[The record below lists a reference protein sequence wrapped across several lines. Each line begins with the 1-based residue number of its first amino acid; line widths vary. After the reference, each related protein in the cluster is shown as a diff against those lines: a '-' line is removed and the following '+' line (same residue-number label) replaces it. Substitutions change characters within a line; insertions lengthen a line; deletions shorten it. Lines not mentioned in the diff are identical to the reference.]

1 MNSYKEAIEVLKNRT
16 SKKLENNTY
25 LIKDGE
31 NIAIKLHQTN
41 VVTYKPNGD
50 IVLNSGGWKTV
61 TTKDRIN
68 KYSNARIFQKNNQWF
83 LGDFIFN
90 DGVIISKGKVKNAL
104 KNTPVKEKAF
114 TKEKKVIKDY
124 CKAFV
129 TALFDGKVE
138 KPSSGDCWG
147 CFMKTENGETP
158 LGDNSDHLIQHVKE
172 NYFVPSLLVNALT
185 WRGSGFTKGVI
196 GSMWHENRK
205 PSDYEK
211 GIAGDEITKTLYR
224 YIMQKTGHSNSVI
237 NFK

>member
-138 KPSSGDCWG
+138 KPSSGDCWV
-147 CFMKTENGETP
+147 C
-158 LGDNSDHLIQHVKE
+158 LGMFQNDNEHIKDHIE
-172 NYFVPSLLVNALT
+172 EGYFVPSLLKQALT
-185 WRGSGFTKGVI
+185 DIPTSMLTKSVI
-196 GSMWHENRK
+196 QTFWNKENIDNFGK
-205 PSDYEK
+205 EFAEK
-211 GIAGDEITKTLYR
+211 EAIKNLYR
-224 YIMQKTGHSNSVI
+224 FIMQKLGHSNSVI